1 MRKALFDEGGASAFT
16 TMYFDSPT
24 SGALDNQFEA

>member
-1 MRKALFDEGGASAFT
+1 MRTALLNEGDASAFT

-24 SGALDNQFEA
+24 SGALDHQFEA